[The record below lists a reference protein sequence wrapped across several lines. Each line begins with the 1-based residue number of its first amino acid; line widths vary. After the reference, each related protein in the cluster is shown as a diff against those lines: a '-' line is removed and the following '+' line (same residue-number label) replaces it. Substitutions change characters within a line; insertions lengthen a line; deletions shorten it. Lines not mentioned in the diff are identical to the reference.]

1 MKLDTLV
8 AGGSGVVYAGAA
20 AFAAFGT
27 NFLPP
32 FAAIVGVKDGLIALL
47 CFVWMVAEYRGGAV
61 RARGLALAVAL
72 VFLVDALLGLV
83 GGAGP
88 WRADIAV
95 NPSLTGGLISG
106 VAFVLLSLALLKF
119 VLRPDDK

>member
-1 MKLDTLV
+1 M
-8 AGGSGVVYAGAA
+8 
-20 AFAAFGT
+20 
-27 NFLPP
+27 
-32 FAAIVGVKDGLIALL
+32 
-47 CFVWMVAEYRGGAV
+47 
-61 RARGLALAVAL
+61 RARGIALAVAL